1 MNRRRTFAA
10 LAIAALVTI
19 GPGPRAESYDLRQ
32 TCKTDL
38 AAIFKLCDPQGSFS
52 GCKDVANEEM
62 AAACQAACVKVTCP
76 EQIACTELDPIWC
89 GTSCAN
95 PRGATYWVQ
104 YWKSFDACDF
114 IFEDP
119 DRRTPATDLE
129 QCMKAERLGRCPELA
144 DIDLEELY
152 WEMRGQ
158 NDPSYESCGTED
170 IEGATARCKKLD
182 CAGVLGEFM
191 DGCMASCMRS
201 SCPLEF
207 WPSKTDPI
215 WRHSC
220 ADMHGAPFWRNLDRA
235 RLRCNAKL
243 HVYSTEVDRATR
255 LACLQRQAEEDCPA
269 LAGTDWWDH
278 RP

>member
-38 AAIFKLCDPQGSFS
+38 PAIFELCDPQGSYS
-52 GCKDVANEEM
+52 GCKDVRNEEM
-62 AAACQAACVKVTCP
+62 AAGCQAACVMMACP
-76 EQIACTELDPIWC
+76 EQIT
-89 GTSCAN
+89 
-95 PRGATYWVQ
+95 
-104 YWKSFDACDF
+104 
-114 IFEDP
+114 
-119 DRRTPATDLE
+119 
-129 QCMKAERLGRCPELA
+129 
-144 DIDLEELY
+144 
-152 WEMRGQ
+152 
-158 NDPSYESCGTED
+158 
-170 IEGATARCKKLD
+170 
-182 CAGVLGEFM
+182 
-191 DGCMASCMRS
+191 
-201 SCPLEF
+201 F

-215 WRHSC
+215 WRPSC
-220 ADMHGAPFWRNLDRA
+220 ADMHGAPFWRNLHRA
-235 RLRCNAKL
+235 GLRCNAKL